1 MIARLG
7 GQLVQCDKQSVLVL
21 HQSGLTY
28 ELLVPTFLLQSLVS
42 QIDQPVHFITYHY
55 LEGIGQGTHFVP
67 RLIGFLTVRQR
78 EFFELFTTVSGIGNR
93 KALRAMALD
102 PATIATSIASRD
114 TKALTQ
120 LPEIG
125 KKLAELIIAELH
137 DKVTP
142 FVDGSFTGIE
152 VKGTPTLSRPNTPR
166 DPLTEDAIAA
176 VMALGESRT
185 DAERLVQRVLSGG
198 GPNSR
203 THRSVGDVLAGVLA
217 LKA

>member
-7 GQLVQCDKQSVLVL
+7 GQLVQCDRQSVLVL

-28 ELLVPTFLLQSLVS
+28 ELLIPTFLLQSLS
-42 QIDQPVHFITYHY
+42 NQIDQPVYFITYHY

-114 TKALTQ
+114 AKALTQ

-142 FVDGSFTGIE
+142 FVDSSFTGIE
-152 VKGTPTLSRPNTPR
+152 MKSATPSRPNTPR
-166 DPLTEDAIAA
+166 DPLIEDSIAA
-176 VMALGESRT
+176 VMALGETRA
-185 DAERLVQRVLSGG
+185 DAERLVQRVLTDD
-198 GPNSR
+198 R
-203 THRSVGDVLAGVLA
+203 TQRTVGDVLAGVLA

>member
-28 ELLVPTFLLQSLVS
+28 ELLVPTFLLQSLSS

-102 PATIATSIASRD
+102 PAAIATSIASRD
-114 TKALTQ
+114 AKALTQ

-142 FVDGSFTGIE
+142 FVDASFTGIE
-152 VKGTPTLSRPNTPR
+152 VKGGAVSNRPASPL
-166 DPLTEDAIAA
+166 DPLAEDAIAA
-176 VMALGESRT
+176 VMALGESRG
-185 DAERLVQRVLSGG
+185 DAERLVQRVLSD
-198 GPNSR
+198 NR
-203 THRSVGDVLAGVLA
+203 THRTVGDVLAGVLA

>member
-1 MIARLG
+1 M
-7 GQLVQCDKQSVLVL
+7 

-28 ELLVPTFLLQSLVS
+28 ELLVPTFLLQTLASKV
-42 QIDQPVHFITYHY
+42 DQPVHFVTFHY

-67 RLIGFLTVRQR
+67 RLIGFLTTRER

-114 TKALTQ
+114 AKALTQ

-137 DKVTP
+137 DKVAP
-142 FVDGSFTGIE
+142 FVDGSFTGID
-152 VKGTPTLSRPNTPR
+152 VKPALSPPR
-166 DPLTEDAIAA
+166 ATITHDPLTEDAIAA
-176 VMALGESRT
+176 VMALGESRA
-185 DAERLVQRVLSGG
+185 DAERLVLRVRNDG
-198 GPNSR
+198 R
-203 THRSVGDVLAGVLA
+203 TQQTVGDVLAGVLA

>member
-21 HQSGLTY
+21 HQTGLTY
-28 ELLVPTFLLQSLVS
+28 ELLVPTFLLQSLAS

-78 EFFELFTTVSGIGNR
+78 EFFELFTSVSGIGNR

-114 TKALTQ
+114 AKALTQ

-142 FVDGSFTGIE
+142 FVDAAFTGIE
-152 VKGTPTLSRPNTPR
+152 IKGAQAPSRPTTPL

-176 VMALGESRT
+176 VMALGESRG
-185 DAERLVQRVLSGG
+185 DAERLVQRVLSAG

>member
-7 GQLVQCDKQSVLVL
+7 GQLVQCDRQSVLVL

-28 ELLVPTFLLQSLVS
+28 ELLVPSFLLSTLS
-42 QIDQPVHFITYHY
+42 SKIDQPVYFITYHY

-102 PATIATSIASRD
+102 PALIATSIASRD
-114 TKALTQ
+114 AKALTQ

-137 DKVTP
+137 DKVAP
-142 FVDGSFTGIE
+142 FVDASFTGVE
-152 VKGTPTLSRPNTPR
+152 VKGSTATSAAARPAPH
-166 DPLTEDAIAA
+166 DPLTEDSIAA
-176 VMALGESRT
+176 VMALGESRA
-185 DAERLVQRVLSGG
+185 DAERLVLRVRG
-198 GPNSR
+198 NSR
-203 THRSVGDVLAGVLA
+203 TQQTVGDVLAGVLA